1 MKEKFAIAHM
11 RAAYVYADLSHC
23 VRKKV
28 GCVIVKNDSII
39 SIGYNGTPA
48 GEDNCCEISPDESKP
63 SVIHAEDNALRKL
76 TRRTESAEGATMFVT
91 ACPCPMCAPRIRDAG
106 IAHVY
111 YVETYRS
118 VDGKKYLEEHGIEVT
133 QLPGSYFVR

>member
-1 MKEKFAIAHM
+1 MKEKFTIAHM
-11 RAAYVYADLSHC
+11 RAAYVYAELSHC
-23 VRKKV
+23 VRLKV

-48 GEDNCCEISPDESKP
+48 GEDNCCEISPEESKP

-76 TRRTESAEGATMFVT
+76 TRRTESADGAVMFVT
-91 ACPCPMCAPRIRDAG
+91 ACPCIMCAPRIRDAG

-111 YVETYRS
+111 YVEAYRS
-118 VDGKKYLEEHGIEVT
+118 IEGKEYLKEHNIKVT
-133 QLPGSYFVR
+133 QLPGSYFVK